1 MVKPGYKQ
9 TEVRMIP
16 DEWSLAALNELG
28 TFSKGKGIKK
38 TDVVEN
44 GLPCIR
50 YGELYTHHNDIIRKF
65 YSNISFEIAV
75 GSVRLKKGDILFAGS
90 GETAE
95 EIGKCAAFL
104 GEEEAYAGGDII
116 ILSPIDQHERFL
128 GYLLNSYAIAKQK
141 ERFGQGD
148 AVVHISSGNLGQIV
162 VPIPPIHEQ
171 EAIASALSD
180 VDALIESLERL
191 IAKKRDIKRATMQ
204 ELLTGKKRLP
214 GFEGEWEKK
223 TLGDICEIS
232 MGRTPSRQNDAYWGL
247 GFPWLTI
254 ADICSKIVNSS
265 NEEITEVA
273 ASEMKI
279 VPRGTLLMSFK
290 LSIGRLCFAG
300 CDLFTNE
307 AICSFN
313 KLRANAE
320 FLYYSLSRTD
330 FSYYGK
336 QAVKGYTLNMESLK
350 SVEVYL
356 PSVDEQAAIAT
367 ILADL
372 DLDIESLVARLV
384 KVRGIKQGMMQELLT
399 GRIRLV

>member
-9 TEVRMIP
+9 TEVGVIP
-16 DEWSLAALNELG
+16 EDWDIDYVENLARITTGSRNTQDRVPDGQYPFFVRSQTIERID
-28 TFSKGKGIKK
+28 TFSYDCEGVLTAGDGVGTGKIFHYVNGKFDVHQRVYLINDFSKRIDASFFYLIFSNRFYDRIMQMTAK
-38 TDVVEN
+38 TSVD
-44 GLPCIR
+44 
-50 YGELYTHHNDIIRKF
+50 
-65 YSNISFEIAV
+65 
-75 GSVRLKKGDILFAGS
+75 SVRR
-90 GETAE
+90 EM
-95 EIGKCAAFL
+95 
-104 GEEEAYAGGDII
+104 
-116 ILSPIDQHERFL
+116 
-128 GYLLNSYAIAKQK
+128 
-141 ERFGQGD
+141 
-148 AVVHISSGNLGQIV
+148 ISRMQI
-162 VPIPPIHEQ
+162 PFPSSLTEQ
-171 EAIASALSD
+171 DAIASALSD

-232 MGRTPSRQNDAYWGL
+232 IGRTPSRQNDAYWGL

-399 GRIRLV
+399 GRIRLA